1 VNSVS
6 IPYELKSLRRNFE
19 FPRKLPSAAKADVDF
34 NGLLGTVKTVPFQN
48 GFFPLSLKRRRF
60 FALFAKTRE
69 SCPDASGSIWVFRKL
84 EGGPNQGASFGPMT
98 IFELALIVSLFA
110 V

>member
-1 VNSVS
+1 VNLVS

-60 FALFAKTRE
+60 FALFAKTSGFLE
-69 SCPDASGSIWVFRKL
+69 SWKAGRIKAPVLGR
-84 EGGPNQGASFGPMT
+84 
-98 IFELALIVSLFA
+98 
-110 V
+110 